1 MKKMIFPLTALFIFL
16 DLFTKN
22 LAQKF
27 LQNSNFDLIF
37 WAKFMLKF
45 NEWIAFSIPLTW
57 ILQIVLSCAL
67 LWFLIFYTWKNWDLS
82 HKIEVFSFSLIIW
95 WALWNLYERIFFW
108 KVMDFISVFSWFP
121 TFNLADSFIFIGVC
135 LALRVE
141 LRNEKVKNNAK

>member
-1 MKKMIFPLTALFIFL
+1 MKKMIFPLMALFIFL

-108 KVMDFISVFSWFP
+108 KVTDFISVFSWFP

>member
-1 MKKMIFPLTALFIFL
+1 MIFPLTALFIFL

-37 WAKFMLKF
+37 GAKFMLKF
-45 NEWIAFSIPLTW
+45 NEGIAFSIPLTG

-67 LWFLIFYTWKNWDLS
+67 LGFLIFYTWKNWDLS
-82 HKIEVFSFSLIIW
+82 HKIEVFSFSLIIGG
-95 WALWNLYERIFFW
+95 ALGNLYERIFFG
-108 KVMDFISVFSWFP
+108 KVTDFISVFSWFP